1 MGTSVSKVLH
11 KHGANSTF
19 GKGSNVTCRVAREL
33 HGKEDKI
40 KFNAKVPHAGN
51 TA

>member
-1 MGTSVSKVLH
+1 MDTSVSKVLH
-11 KHGANSTF
+11 KCDANSTF
-19 GKGSNVTCRVAREL
+19 GKGGNVTYIAGREL

-40 KFNAKVPHAGN
+40 KFNAEVPDADG